1 MAKNQEELK
10 QSLHTQLFT
19 TLITLAKSKG
29 DDLDINTRIS
39 KKCGNLAS
47 SVIALAQEPSESNI
61 DLYRK
66 KMRKLTHSKYIV
78 GEALK
83 VIKEAFPRDQ
93 NQSLR
98 ELIDIPLMDALAKKN
113 KPARPKKLKESQ
125 KDPLEAM
132 LRDRVTAKN
141 TKFKRKGDKQA
152 GVSVGY
158 VAEEQGTQNIFMLK
172 SFYKQHDDCF
182 SLQTH
187 EQQKQALADR
197 NDGVRELI
205 GSSMYQFLLYDRT
218 PKEALV
224 VPEQGRF
231 PFIAIRSKF
240 FDNVVQLA
248 EFAKGPYTTSIGE
261 NDQKLKELEGF
272 EKVIAACHMLGEL
285 DYHAGNLMV
294 QDGKTV
300 TKIDHGRSFAMFHQD
315 FGAMI
320 EATHKMFSHKG
331 VNYTEAIKAG
341 NLSFNIEKYSE
352 ALKQMI
358 GQLDDQQI
366 DAIIDQKVDEL
377 KKHGFSPKGLVVTA
391 RFEGDKFE
399 EKQINDFNE
408 LSTFYKEHIKEN
420 RNNMKEV
427 ARAAD
432 IVAKFSD
439 VSPEFK
445 NGQWLETFAK
455 SLIKDPVAYAAHHNI
470 QIEGKSALQWAS
482 EHDYQI
488 KVPAQPVTT
497 TVQEQQWQKSQDGK
511 WQEVEVSVS
520 KVQKSVTSLNPTEYV
535 ADIDKRL
542 ESFGKKVE
550 DFIKETVTA
559 SNENVMAKLKNF
571 YDKLLTHLKK
581 ENYLTDEDVKKIKQD
596 PYYLRDVAETVQ
608 LMVMTTPNLTNVEKI
623 CYKAANFC
631 EKIGLPSLSK
641 HLMHKITPEKL
652 AKIDDTEKVVA
663 ESLKIKEILLE
674 PIVKPVA
681 VKPISVKPTPT
692 ARMDKAR

>member
-29 DDLDINTRIS
+29 EDSDINTRIS
-39 KKCGNLAS
+39 KKCENLAS
-47 SVIALAQEPSESNI
+47 SVIALAQKPSESNI

-83 VIKEAFPRDQ
+83 VIKEAFPGDQ

-98 ELIDIPLMDALAKKN
+98 ELIDIPLMDALAKEN
-113 KPARPKKLKESQ
+113 KPARPKKLEESK
-125 KDPLEAM
+125 KDLLETM

-141 TKFKRKGDKQA
+141 TEFKRKGDKQA
-152 GVSVGY
+152 GVSAGY
-158 VAEEQGTQNIFMLK
+158 VAEEQETQNTFMLK
-172 SFYKQHDDCF
+172 RFYKQHDHCF
-182 SLQTH
+182 SLQTN
-187 EQQKQALADR
+187 EQRNQALADR

-224 VPEQGRF
+224 VSDQVKS

-248 EFAKGPYTTSIGE
+248 EFAKGTYTTSIGA

-391 RFEGDKFE
+391 RFEGNKFE

-420 RNNMKEV
+420 LNNMKEV

-455 SLIKDPVAYAAHHNI
+455 SPIKDPVAYAAHYNI
-470 QIEGKSALQWAS
+470 KIEGKSALQWAS

-520 KVQKSVTSLNPTEYV
+520 KVQKSVTSLDPTEYV

-559 SNENVMAKLKNF
+559 SKNITPKKLEHF
-571 YDKLLTHLKK
+571 YDKLLTHLNK
-581 ENYLTDEDVKKIKQD
+581 EKYLTDEDVKKIKGD
-596 PYYLRDVAETVQ
+596 SYYRLHVANTVQ
-608 LMVMTTPNLTNVEKI
+608 LMGMTTPNLTNVEKI

-652 AKIDDTEKVVA
+652 AKIDGTEKVVA

-674 PIVKPVA
+674 PIVKPIA
-681 VKPISVKPTPT
+681 VKPIPT
-692 ARMDKAR
+692 ARMGKVR

>member
-1 MAKNQEELK
+1 M
-10 QSLHTQLFT
+10 
-19 TLITLAKSKG
+19 
-29 DDLDINTRIS
+29 
-39 KKCGNLAS
+39 
-47 SVIALAQEPSESNI
+47 IALAQEPSDSNI
-61 DLYRK
+61 DLYKK

-78 GEALK
+78 SEALK
-83 VIKEAFPRDQ
+83 VIKEAFPGDQ
-93 NQSLR
+93 NQILR
-98 ELIDIPLMDALAKKN
+98 ELIDIPLMDALVAEN
-113 KPARPKKLKESQ
+113 KPARPKKLEESK
-125 KDPLEAM
+125 KDSLETM
-132 LRDRVTAKN
+132 LRDRITVKN
-141 TKFKRKGDKQA
+141 TEFTKKGNKQA
-152 GVSVGY
+152 GVSAGY
-158 VAEEQGTQNIFMLK
+158 IAKETATGNIFMLK
-172 SFYKQHDDCF
+172 RFYKQHRSCLA
-182 SLQTH
+182 LQG
-187 EQQKQALADR
+187 EKQQQALADR
-197 NDGVRELI
+197 DDGVRELI

-224 VPEQGRF
+224 VSDQVNSPS
-231 PFIAIRSKF
+231 IAIRSKF
-240 FDNVVQLA
+240 FNNVVQLA
-248 EFAKGPYTTSIGE
+248 EFAKGTYTTSVGA

-300 TKIDHGRSFAMFHQD
+300 TKIDHGRSFEMFHQD

-320 EATHKMFSHKG
+320 EATHKMFSENG

-341 NLSFNIEKYSE
+341 NLSFNIEKYSK
-352 ALKQMI
+352 ALAQMTN
-358 GQLDDQQI
+358 QLNDQQI
-366 DAIIDQKVDEL
+366 EAIIDQKVDEL
-377 KKHGFSPKGLVVTA
+377 KKHGFSPEGLIVAA
-391 RFEGDKFE
+391 RFEGNKFE

-420 RNNMKEV
+420 LNNMKEV

-432 IVAKFSD
+432 IVAKFSN

-455 SLIKDPVAYAAHHNI
+455 SPIKDPVAYAAHHNI
-470 QIEGKSALQWAS
+470 EIEGKSALQWAS

-488 KVPAQPVTT
+488 KVPTQPVTIN
-497 TVQEQQWQKSQDGK
+497 VQEQQWQKSLDGK
-511 WQEVEVSVS
+511 WQELEVSVS

-559 SNENVMAKLKNF
+559 SKKITIEKLERF
-571 YDKLLTHLKK
+571 YDKLLTHLNK
-581 ENYLTDEDVKKIKQD
+581 EKHLTDEDVKAIQNDLHYKENI
-596 PYYLRDVAETVQ
+596 VATAH
-608 LMVMTTPNLTNVEKI
+608 LMEMTTPNLTVADKMR
-623 CYKAANFC
+623 YKVANFC
-631 EKIGLPSLSK
+631 EKIGLSSLSK

-674 PIVKPVA
+674 PKVKPVT
-681 VKPISVKPTPT
+681 VKSTPK
-692 ARMDKAR
+692 ARMGKVR

>member
-1 MAKNQEELK
+1 MATNQEEIK

-19 TLITLAKSKG
+19 TLIKLTKSNGK
-29 DDLDINTRIS
+29 DQVVNDRIS
-39 KKCGNLAS
+39 KKCEKLAS
-47 SVIALAQEPSESNI
+47 SVIALAQEPSDSNI
-61 DLYRK
+61 DLYKK

-78 GEALK
+78 SEALK
-83 VIKEAFPRDQ
+83 VIKEAFPGDQ
-93 NQSLR
+93 NQALR
-98 ELIDIPLMDALAKKN
+98 ELIDIPLMDALAKEN
-113 KPARPKKLKESQ
+113 KPARPKKLEESK
-125 KDPLEAM
+125 KDPLETM
-132 LRDRVTAKN
+132 LRDRITVKN
-141 TKFKRKGDKQA
+141 TEFTKKGNKQA
-152 GVSVGY
+152 GVSAGY
-158 VAEEQGTQNIFMLK
+158 IAKETATGNTFMLK
-172 SFYKQHDDCF
+172 RFYKQHRSCLA
-182 SLQTH
+182 LQG
-187 EQQKQALADR
+187 EKQQQQALADR
-197 NDGVRELI
+197 DDGVRELI

-224 VPEQGRF
+224 VSDQVNSPS
-231 PFIAIRSKF
+231 IAIRSKF
-240 FDNVVQLA
+240 FNNVVQLA
-248 EFAKGPYTTSIGE
+248 EFAKGTYTTSIGA

-300 TKIDHGRSFAMFHQD
+300 TKIDHGRSFEMFHQD
-315 FGAMI
+315 FAAMI
-320 EATHKMFSHKG
+320 EATHKMFSENA
-331 VNYTEAIKAG
+331 VNYTKAIKVG
-341 NLSFNIEKYSE
+341 NLSFNIEKYSK
-352 ALKQMI
+352 ALAQMTN
-358 GQLDDQQI
+358 QLNDQQI

-377 KKHGFSPKGLVVTA
+377 KKHGFSPEGLIVAA
-391 RFEGDKFE
+391 RFEGNKFE
-399 EKQINDFNE
+399 LKQINDFNE

-420 RNNMKEV
+420 LNNMKEV

-432 IVAKFSD
+432 IVAKFSN

-445 NGQWLETFAK
+445 NGQWLETFAE
-455 SLIKDPVAYAAHHNI
+455 SPIKDPVAYAAHHNI
-470 QIEGKSALQWAS
+470 KIEGKSALQWAS

-511 WQEVEVSVS
+511 WQEVEVSMP

-559 SNENVMAKLKNF
+559 SKKITIEKLERF
-571 YDKLLTHLKK
+571 YDKLLTHLNK
-581 ENYLTDEDVKKIKQD
+581 EKHLTDEDVKAIQNDLHYKENI
-596 PYYLRDVAETVQ
+596 VATAH
-608 LMVMTTPNLTNVEKI
+608 LMEMTTPNLTVADKMR
-623 CYKAANFC
+623 YKVANFC
-631 EKIGLPSLSK
+631 EKIGLSSLSK

-674 PIVKPVA
+674 PKVKPVT
-681 VKPISVKPTPT
+681 VKSTPK
-692 ARMDKAR
+692 ARMGKVR

>member
-1 MAKNQEELK
+1 MAKNQEEIK

-19 TLITLAKSKG
+19 TLIKLTKSNGKNQVVN
-29 DDLDINTRIS
+29 DRIS
-39 KKCGNLAS
+39 RKCEELAS
-47 SVIALAQEPSESNI
+47 SVIALAQEQSYSNI

-66 KMRKLTHSKYIV
+66 KMRELTRSKYIV

-83 VIKEAFPRDQ
+83 VIKETFPGDH
-93 NQSLR
+93 NKELR
-98 ELIDIPLMDALAKKN
+98 ELIDIPLMYALVKEN
-113 KPARPKKLKESQ
+113 KPARPKKLKES
-125 KDPLEAM
+125 KKIPLKAM
-132 LRDRVTAKN
+132 LRDRVTANK
-141 TKFKRKGDKQA
+141 TEFIQKDKKKA
-152 GVSVGY
+152 GVSAGY
-158 VAEEQGTQNIFMLK
+158 VAEEKGTHNTFMLK
-172 SFYKQHDDCF
+172 RFYKQHVHC
-182 SLQTH
+182 LALHGEKQR
-187 EQQKQALADR
+187 EQALADR
-197 NDGVRELI
+197 DDGVRELI

-224 VPEQGRF
+224 VSNLANSSSIG
-231 PFIAIRSKF
+231 IRSKF

-248 EFAKGPYTTSIGE
+248 EFAKGTYTTSVGA

-300 TKIDHGRSFAMFHQD
+300 TKIDHGRSFEVFHQD

-320 EATHKMFSHKG
+320 EATHKMFSEDG

-341 NLSFNIEKYSE
+341 NLSFNIEKYSK
-352 ALKQMI
+352 ALAQMTN
-358 GQLDDQQI
+358 QLNDQQI

-377 KKHGFSPKGLVVTA
+377 KKHGFSPEGLLVTA

-399 EKQINDFNE
+399 VKCVKDFNE

-420 RNNMKEV
+420 LNNMKEV

-445 NGQWLETFAK
+445 NGQWLETFSK
-455 SLIKDPVAYAAHHNI
+455 SPIKDPVAYAAHHNI
-470 QIEGKSALQWAS
+470 QIEGKSALQWVS

-497 TVQEQQWQKSQDGK
+497 TVQEQQWQKSRDGK
-511 WQEVEVSVS
+511 WQEVKVSVS
-520 KVQKSVTSLNPTEYV
+520 KVQKSITSLNPTEYV
-535 ADIDKRL
+535 ADINKRL
-542 ESFGKKVE
+542 QSLGNKVE
-550 DFIKETVTA
+550 DFIKETVTKDITT
-559 SNENVMAKLKNF
+559 EKLEHF

-581 ENYLTDEDVKKIKQD
+581 EKYLTDEDVKKIKED
-596 PYYLRDVAETVQ
+596 PNYDKNIIQTAR
-608 LMVMTTPNLTNVEKI
+608 LMEMTTPDLTVVEKM
-623 CYKAANFC
+623 CYKVANFC
-631 EKIGLPSLSK
+631 EKIGLSNLSK

-674 PIVKPVA
+674 PIVKPIA
-681 VKPISVKPTPT
+681 VKPIPKASLG
-692 ARMDKAR
+692 KAR

>member
-1 MAKNQEELK
+1 MATNQEEIK

-19 TLITLAKSKG
+19 TLIKLTKSNGK
-29 DDLDINTRIS
+29 DQVVNDRIS
-39 KKCGNLAS
+39 KKCEKLAS
-47 SVIALAQEPSESNI
+47 SVIALAQEPSDSNI
-61 DLYRK
+61 DLYKK

-78 GEALK
+78 SEALK
-83 VIKEAFPRDQ
+83 VIKEAFPGDQ
-93 NQSLR
+93 NQALR
-98 ELIDIPLMDALAKKN
+98 ELIDIPLMDALAKEN
-113 KPARPKKLKESQ
+113 KPARPKKLEESK
-125 KDPLEAM
+125 KDPLETM
-132 LRDRVTAKN
+132 LRDRITVKN
-141 TKFKRKGDKQA
+141 TEFTKKGNKQA
-152 GVSVGY
+152 GVSAGY
-158 VAEEQGTQNIFMLK
+158 IAKETATGNTFMLK
-172 SFYKQHDDCF
+172 RFYKQHRSCLA
-182 SLQTH
+182 LQG
-187 EQQKQALADR
+187 EKQQQQALADR
-197 NDGVRELI
+197 DDGVRELI

-224 VPEQGRF
+224 VSDQVNSPS
-231 PFIAIRSKF
+231 IAIRSKF
-240 FDNVVQLA
+240 FNNVVQLA
-248 EFAKGPYTTSIGE
+248 EFAKGTYTTSVGA

-300 TKIDHGRSFAMFHQD
+300 TKIDHGRSFEMFHQD

-320 EATHKMFSHKG
+320 EATHKMFSENA
-331 VNYTEAIKAG
+331 VNYTKAIKVG
-341 NLSFNIEKYSE
+341 NLSFNIEKYSK
-352 ALKQMI
+352 ALAQMTN
-358 GQLDDQQI
+358 QLNDQQI

-377 KKHGFSPKGLVVTA
+377 RKHGFSPEGLIVAA
-391 RFEGDKFE
+391 RFEGNKFE

-420 RNNMKEV
+420 LNNMKEV

-432 IVAKFSD
+432 TVAKFSN

-445 NGQWLETFAK
+445 NGQWLETFAE
-455 SLIKDPVAYAAHHNI
+455 SPIKDPVAYAAHHNI
-470 QIEGKSALQWAS
+470 KIEGKSALQWAS

-511 WQEVEVSVS
+511 WQELEVSIP

-535 ADIDKRL
+535 ADIEKRL
-542 ESFGKKVE
+542 ESLGNKVE

-559 SNENVMAKLKNF
+559 SKDITIEKLEHF
-571 YDKLLTHLKK
+571 YDKLLTHLTK

-596 PYYLRDVAETVQ
+596 PYYIMDVAETVQ
-608 LMVMTTPNLTNVEKI
+608 LMGMTTPNLTNIEKI
-623 CYKAANFC
+623 CYKVANFC
-631 EKIGLPSLSK
+631 EKIGLSSLSK

-674 PIVKPVA
+674 PKVKLVT
-681 VKPISVKPTPT
+681 VKSTPK
-692 ARMDKAR
+692 ARMGKVR